1 MRKNEGLLL
10 LFKTQPLTDPRRQM
24 NIQQLSHN
32 IDQKVAQI
40 DKQLAS
46 LQHKLSTEST
56 ADKSLTDQLHKDMA
70 ALEQIKTK
78 LQKSRSIMWQAHEL
92 QLGTDQK
99 RLRQK
104 HWLGVGLLV
113 LSGVGLIALLI
124 MVLAGN

>member
-1 MRKNEGLLL
+1 
-10 LFKTQPLTDPRRQM
+10 M

-46 LQHKLSTEST
+46 LQHKLSTENST
-56 ADKSLTDQLHKDMA
+56 DTSLKEQLHKDMA

-104 HWLGVGLLV
+104 HWLGVGLLT
-113 LSGVGLIALLI
+113 LSGLGLVALVLI
-124 MVLAGN
+124 VLASN